1 MNQILEKKLF
11 WVIVGLTIFLFF
23 INLFSDKLIDKVVE
37 KHYDGIAEEV
47 VKKLQKDY
55 CPSPYGPGIDPD
67 KIDINKFLPISS
79 AEVWDK
85 TWGEQKHE
93 SE

>member
-1 MNQILEKKLF
+1 MNQILEKKMF
-11 WVIVGLTIFLFF
+11 WVVIGLTIVLFF
-23 INLFSDKLIDKVVE
+23 VNLFSDKLIEKAVE
-37 KHYDGIAEEV
+37 KHYEGIAEAV
-47 VKKLQKDY
+47 VKKLQKEY

-67 KIDINKFLPISS
+67 KIDINKFLPLSS
-79 AEVWDK
+79 VEAWEK